1 VDDTGLENT
10 ALFPEKSTSP
20 GALTAVLTALEADP
34 SLATLVERLVA
45 VWPALDA
52 SERTKLAAAIPH
64 RG

>member
-1 VDDTGLENT
+1 MGIENT
-10 ALFPEKSTSP
+10 AVSSGQSTSP

-34 SLATLVERLVA
+34 SLAELVERLVA